1 MQRILSPP
9 PLTTRVHLRLCERR
23 HGFDSRA
30 SENISFSLGIVD
42 VSPLLDALQVAF
54 MTVGSSARRL
64 SKSEL
69 EAVHKSLIEIT
80 RKQKSQNSP
89 VEIAMPEGM
98 GFWEGVGQ
106 LLQSMETELS
116 ETVRDEG
123 MTAKAQLL
131 SRRLGVARTCVTDLT
146 RMRLTAFT
154 RHAVMTNLLISGK
167 AQLPSNGFQRLEWS
181 RHDPSE
187 RVFYNG
193 IRDLSEKYKVST
205 SWSTML
211 GSSESDAD
219 QSGGEFRETLKEF
232 TGETVDVKPQVSL
245 RSGEPHWEE
254 PDFDEEDRIR
264 DMDVFPEHA
273 SSTAESRILE
283 EKPDEDASG
292 LVRIRVLR
300 EIEDPILMED
310 GSEIILEVGDI
321 EFCQPLIAEILISAG
336 FAEAA
341 PV

>member
-1 MQRILSPP
+1 
-9 PLTTRVHLRLCERR
+9 V
-23 HGFDSRA
+23 
-30 SENISFSLGIVD
+30 
-42 VSPLLDALQVAF
+42 F

-64 SKSEL
+64 SKSDL
-69 EAVHKSLIEIT
+69 EAVHKSLIEVT

-98 GFWEGVGQ
+98 GFWEAVGQ
-106 LLQSMETELS
+106 LLQSMEMELS

-146 RMRLTAFT
+146 RMRLAAFT
-154 RHAVMTNLLISGK
+154 RHAVMTNLLIAGGGQ
-167 AQLPSNGFQRLEWS
+167 AASNSFQRLEWS

-193 IRDLSEKYKVST
+193 VRDLSEKYKIST

-211 GSSESDAD
+211 GSSESDVGRE
-219 QSGGEFRETLKEF
+219 GGGVRETLVEF
-232 TGETVDVKPQVSL
+232 TRETVDVKPQVAPTS
-245 RSGEPHWEE
+245 EEAYWEE

-264 DMDVFPEHA
+264 DMDVFPDHA
-273 SSTAESRILE
+273 GSTAESRSREDEPE
-283 EKPDEDASG
+283 EDSGG
-292 LVRIRVLR
+292 LVRIKVLK

-310 GSEIILEVGDI
+310 GSEIMLEVGDV
-321 EFCQPLIAEILISAG
+321 EFCQPMIAEILISAG